1 MKGRWPSRFLRG
13 RAVDGRRSQP
23 MAVDCS
29 RAGPGPVWAFL
40 RDSGGT
46 VLMESVMVL
55 PLLLMLITG
64 IFQFARF
71 WQAKLLTRY
80 AAYNAARAAL
90 VYNPIHYRYSADDP
104 GPNAGKF
111 KEREGVCWLAA
122 VTTLSWLSST
132 TDANN
137 LVIPKYGRVAH
148 STGIRSQVHLF
159 ADGCREQDGW
169 VLVTLVFEF
178 PSIFAAFDAALVHP
192 DMTRGAKNGELDRL
206 FSEAKYPRFTFVE
219 SCLLPKPW
227 TTERFPHVTP
237 DELQVLSSYTG
248 GGG

>member
-1 MKGRWPSRFLRG
+1 MK
-13 RAVDGRRSQP
+13 
-23 MAVDCS
+23 
-29 RAGPGPVWAFL
+29 AFW
-40 RDSGGT
+40 RDSRGT

-55 PLLLMLITG
+55 PLLLMLIAG

-90 VYNPIHYRYSADDP
+90 VYNPVHYRYPADDP

-111 KEREGVCWLAA
+111 FEKKGVCWLAA

-132 TDANN
+132 TDAKN
-137 LVIPKYGRVAH
+137 LWVPGYGRVAH
-148 STGIRSQVHLF
+148 STGIRSQVRLF
-159 ADGCREQDGW
+159 AEGCREENGW

-178 PSIFAAFDAALVHP
+178 PTIFAAFDAALVHP
-192 DMTRGAKNGELDRL
+192 DMTRGQANGELDRL
-206 FSEAKYPRFTFVE
+206 FSTSKYPRFVFVE

-227 TTERFPHVTP
+227 TTERFPHIKPAEYRVIES
-237 DELQVLSSYTG
+237 DTG
-248 GGG
+248 GGA